1 MWSRTARS
9 VQNIIYSVI
18 GQSVA
23 LLLSFILRIVFVRTL
38 SNEYLG
44 VDSLFTSLV
53 TVLSLAELGVGS
65 AINFSLYQPLAKKNV
80 NRIKSLMHLYKKA
93 YTIIGLAVLI
103 IGFCMVPFIQNI
115 GNVKSSVP
123 NLKFLFSLFVVNSSI
138 SYFYSYKKSLIVA
151 DQYRYITVIYTY
163 VSFALMS

>member
-65 AINFSLYQPLAKKNV
+65 AINFSLYQPLAKK
-80 NRIKSLMHLYKKA
+80 K
-93 YTIIGLAVLI
+93 
-103 IGFCMVPFIQNI
+103 CQ
-115 GNVKSSVP
+115 
-123 NLKFLFSLFVVNSSI
+123 
-138 SYFYSYKKSLIVA
+138 
-151 DQYRYITVIYTY
+151 
-163 VSFALMS
+163 